1 MACCREA
8 RHVGADLADDAL
20 RAAVLDAG
28 DRAQQLNRRVERADL
43 LLDHRGELLDLLVEE
58 IDVSQDR
65 PDPSPVMRV
74 EMPGQRL
81 SQGGDSCA
89 SDDARTRPAPAD

>member
-20 RAAVLDAG
+20 RAAVLDAR

-43 LLDHRGELLDLLVEE
+43 LLDHAGELLDLLVEE
-58 IDVSQDR
+58 IDVPQDR
-65 PDPSPVMRV
+65 ADPQSMMGV
-74 EMPGQRL
+74 EVSGQRL
-81 SQGGDSCA
+81 AQGGDLLAICRRA
-89 SDDARTRPAPAD
+89 SSARTS